1 MTDVTIL
8 RGRWAV
14 TGGGNDDEVVVD
26 GAVAIEGDAIRDVG
40 PWPAIRDA
48 HPEATV
54 LGSDRVAVIPGL
66 INAHHHS
73 SGTSGA
79 QQGVPDMLLESW
91 MLMLRRMRPSD
102 IYLDTLLSAARLFG
116 SGVTSVVDMH
126 TGRRTAEAF
135 AADTGRAL
143 DAYDEAGIR
152 VAFAPGIKNQSY
164 LVSGT
169 GEDERFLAS
178 LPDNVRAEAE
188 TMMPRPGGIDPEDY
202 LGILDDLCR
211 TFADHPRIDIWYGP
225 PGPQWVSDDFFQR
238 IAEAAA
244 RHDTGIQTHVGES
257 FYEKLHGPRD
267 YGKPTILHLH
277 DLGVLGPR
285 FSIAHGVWLTEPE
298 IAVMAETGAALC
310 HNPSSNLRLRAGVAP
325 LNAVLAA
332 GVTTALGMDGTA
344 LNDDED
350 MFTELR
356 LALRLHRTPMLGAPA
371 PSPNRIFDMATVG
384 GARLLCK
391 ESRLGRIEPGY
402 TADLVL
408 VDLERLA
415 WPWVAPEVD
424 PRELIVMRA
433 KAGDVTTVMIAGEV
447 VYEDGRP
454 TRFDVDAAAREL
466 AAGLEARPYPTAA
479 AARAER
485 LLPYLEAYYE
495 GWDVPDLD
503 PYFPFN
509 SRK

>member
-8 RGRWAV
+8 RGRWVV
-14 TGGGNDDEVVVD
+14 TGAREDHEVVVD
-26 GAVAIEGDAIRDVG
+26 GAVAIEGDTIREVG
-40 PWPAIRDA
+40 PWQTMRTA
-48 HPEATV
+48 HPEAAV
-54 LGSDRVAVIPGL
+54 LGSDRVAILPGL

-73 SGTSGA
+73 AGA
-79 QQGVPDMLLESW
+79 TATQHGVPDQLLEPWLLS
-91 MLMLRRMRPSD
+91 LRRMRPSGV
-102 IYLDTLLSAARLFG
+102 YLNTLLSAARLLG

-126 TGRRTAEAF
+126 SRGGTAEAF
-135 AADTGRAL
+135 AGGVGRAL
-143 DAYDEAGIR
+143 DAYVEAGIR

-164 LVSGT
+164 LVSGA

-178 LPDNVRAEAE
+178 LPEDVRADAEAE
-188 TMMPRPGGIDPEDY
+188 MPQPGEIDGEDY

-211 TFADHPRIDIWYGP
+211 KFADHPKIDIWYGP

-244 RHDTGIQTHVGES
+244 RYDTGIQTHVGET

-332 GVTTALGMDGTA
+332 GVTTALGMDSTT

-350 MFTELR
+350 MFAELR
-356 LALRLHRTPMLGAPA
+356 LALRLHRSPMLGTPA

-384 GARLLCK
+384 GAMLLRK

-402 TADLVL
+402 AADLLL
-408 VDLERLA
+408 VDLERIA

-433 KAGDVTTVMIAGEV
+433 KAGDVTTVLIGGEV

-454 TRFDVDAAAREL
+454 TRFDVDTAAREL
-466 AAGLEARPYPTAA
+466 AARLEAKHYPTAA
-479 AARAER
+479 ATRADR

-495 GWDVPDLD
+495 SWDVPDLD
-503 PYFPFN
+503 PYCPYN